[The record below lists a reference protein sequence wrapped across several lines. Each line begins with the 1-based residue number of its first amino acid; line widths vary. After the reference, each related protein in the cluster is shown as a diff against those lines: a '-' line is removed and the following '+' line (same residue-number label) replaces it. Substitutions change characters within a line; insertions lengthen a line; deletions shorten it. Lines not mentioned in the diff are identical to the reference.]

1 LASAF
6 ADGRALPDP
15 SLRRRSAPASTTA
28 IRERKKE
35 AIQTKLFVG
44 NLSFDT
50 TSEQL
55 RALFAETGE
64 VVSVVL
70 PTDRDTGRPRGFAF
84 VELASSEA
92 AAAAIDKLN
101 GTELDGR
108 ALRVNEATERPA
120 GGSGFR
126 TGGFGPSAPAHR
138 SRPKGSRRNLR
149 ARKHGF

>member
-1 LASAF
+1 MPSFMAR
-6 ADGRALPDP
+6 GRCPPINHELQGKA
-15 SLRRRSAPASTTA
+15 
-28 IRERKKE
+28 E

-55 RALFAETGE
+55 RELFAELGE
-64 VVSVVL
+64 VVSVTV
-70 PTDRDTGRPRGFAF
+70 PTDRDSGRPRGFAF
-84 VELASSEA
+84 VELSTAEA
-92 AAAAIDKLN
+92 ATAATEKLN
-101 GTELDGR
+101 GYELGGR

-126 TGGFGPSAPAHR
+126 TGGFGASAPPAHR